1 MENEL
6 FDIAIIGGGIVG
18 AATFYQLQKHHPSLN
33 IILIEKESR
42 LAYHQTGNNSGVM
55 HSGLYYKPGSLKAKN
70 CVEGRKALVKFAR
83 ENNIPHDVC
92 GKIVVAV
99 DETELPYLD
108 KIFATGIENGIEG
121 IEKINAEQIK
131 EHEPHCVG
139 IAGIWVPCTGI
150 IDYVK
155 ATDKMVEIALSI
167 NPKSKLELN
176 TEAVSFNKEND
187 INIIT
192 TDKKTY
198 RSRFI
203 IFCGGLQAD
212 RLARKDDVDLKEKVV
227 GFRGDYYE
235 LTESAKHKIK
245 NLIYPV
251 PNPDFPFLGV
261 HFTRMTNGEIE
272 CGPNAVF
279 TFKRE
284 GYGKTDFNWKDTI
297 DALSYGGTWKLFF
310 KNMSFGINE
319 YRRAFSKKL
328 FLKTLQRMVPGL
340 AMKDIKPGRSGV
352 RAMLLSADGDTR
364 DDFRIEYKDTSIHV
378 LNAPSPAA
386 TASLAI
392 GDNIREMA
400 EKHFDLKMISRLD
413 QQLLNSIS
421 KTE

>member
-1 MENEL
+1 MKNEL

-18 AATFYQLQKHHPSLN
+18 AATFYQLQKHHPSLK
-33 IILIEKESR
+33 IILIEKEER
-42 LAYHQTGNNSGVM
+42 LAFHQTGNNSGVM

-70 CVEGRKALVKFAR
+70 CVEGRKALVKFAE
-83 ENNIPHDVC
+83 ENNVPHDVC
-92 GKIVVAV
+92 GKVVVAV
-99 DETELPYLD
+99 DESELPYLD
-108 KIFATGIENGIEG
+108 KIFATGLENKIEG
-121 IEKINAEQIK
+121 IEKISAEQIK
-131 EHEPHCVG
+131 EHEPFCVG
-139 IAGIWVPCTGI
+139 IAGILVPCTGI

-155 ATDKMVEIALSI
+155 ATDKMVEIALGI
-167 NPKSKLELN
+167 NPESKLELN
-176 TEAVSFNKEND
+176 TEANSFEKENGINVIGTNKE
-187 INIIT
+187 
-192 TDKKTY
+192 TY

-212 RLARKDDVDLKEKVV
+212 RLARRDHVKLKEKVV

-235 LTESAKHKIK
+235 LTEKAKHKIK

-284 GYGKTDFNWKDTI
+284 GYGKTDFNWKDAI
-297 DALSYGGTWKLFF
+297 DALSYRGTWKLFF
-310 KNMSFGINE
+310 QNMRFGINE

-328 FLKTLQRMVPGL
+328 FLKTLQRLVPSL
-340 AMKDIKPGRSGV
+340 TMDDIKPGRSGV
-352 RAMLLSADGDTR
+352 RAMLLSEDGDTR

-400 EKHFDLKMISRLD
+400 EKHFDLAAIHA
-413 QQLLNSIS
+413 
-421 KTE
+421 

>member
-1 MENEL
+1 LEDEI

-18 AATFYQLQKHHPSLN
+18 AATFYQLQKHHPSLR
-33 IILIEKESR
+33 IILLEKESH
-42 LAYHQTGNNSGVM
+42 LAPHQTGNNSGVM

-70 CVEGRKALVKFAR
+70 CVEGRKALVKFAE
-83 ENNIPHDVC
+83 ENHVPYDVC
-92 GKIVVAV
+92 GKIVVAT
-99 DETELPYLD
+99 EESELPYLD
-108 KIFATGIENGIEG
+108 KIFATGLQNGIEG
-121 IEKINAEQIK
+121 IEKINVDQIK
-131 EHEPHCVG
+131 EHEPFCVG

-155 ATDKMVEIALSI
+155 ATGKMVEIALSI
-167 NPKSKLELN
+167 NPKSELALN
-176 TEAVSFNKEND
+176 TEALSFEKEND
-187 INIIT
+187 INIIST
-192 TDKKTY
+192 NKKTY
-198 RSRFI
+198 RSRYT

-212 RLARKDDVDLKEKVV
+212 RLAHKDHVDVKEKVV

-235 LTESAKHKIK
+235 LTEQAKHKIK

-284 GYGKTDFNWKDTI
+284 GYRKTDFNWKDTI
-297 DALSYGGTWKLFF
+297 DALTYRGTWKLFF
-310 KNMSFGINE
+310 QNIRFGINE

-328 FLKTLQRMVPGL
+328 FLKTLQRLVPSL
-340 AMKDIKPGRSGV
+340 TMDDIKPGRSGV
-352 RAMLLSADGDTR
+352 RAMLLSEDGDTR
-364 DDFRIEYKDTSIHV
+364 DDFRIEYRDTSIHV

-400 EKHFDLKMISRLD
+400 EKHFNLAGIPA
-413 QQLLNSIS
+413 
-421 KTE
+421 

>member
-1 MENEL
+1 MENEI

-18 AATFYQLQKHHPSLN
+18 AATFYKLQKHHPHLK
-33 IILIEKESR
+33 IVLIEKESR
-42 LAYHQTGNNSGVM
+42 LAFHQTGNNSGVI

-70 CVEGRKALVKFAR
+70 CVEGRKALVQFAQ
-83 ENNIPHDVC
+83 EYNIPHDVC
-92 GKIVVAV
+92 GKIVVAT
-99 DETELPYLD
+99 EESELPYLD
-108 KIFATGIENGIEG
+108 KIFETGLKNNIEG
-121 IEKINAEQIK
+121 IKKINAEEIK
-131 EHEPHCVG
+131 EHEPYCVG

-150 IDYVK
+150 IDYVR
-155 ATDKMVEIALSI
+155 ATDKMAETALQT
-167 NPKSKLELN
+167 NLKSELVLN
-176 TEAVSFNKEND
+176 TEAVSFEKENE
-187 INIIT
+187 INIINT
-192 TDKKTY
+192 NKKTY

-212 RLARKDDVDLKEKVV
+212 RLARKDHVDLKEKVV

-235 LTESAKHKIK
+235 LTEEAKHKIK

-251 PNPDFPFLGV
+251 PNPEFPFLGV

-297 DALSYGGTWKLFF
+297 DALTYRGTWKLFF
-310 KNMSFGINE
+310 QNMSFGISE

-328 FLKTLQRMVPGL
+328 FLKTLQRMVPSL
-340 AMKDIKPGRSGV
+340 TMDDIKPGRSGV
-352 RAMLLSADGDTR
+352 RALLLSEDGDTR

-400 EKHFDLKMISRLD
+400 EKHFDLAKI
-413 QQLLNSIS
+413 
-421 KTE
+421 TA